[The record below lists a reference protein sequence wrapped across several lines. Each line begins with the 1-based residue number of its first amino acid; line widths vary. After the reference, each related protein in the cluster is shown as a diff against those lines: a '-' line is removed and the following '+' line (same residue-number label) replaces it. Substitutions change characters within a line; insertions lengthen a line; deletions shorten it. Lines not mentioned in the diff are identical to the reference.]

1 MRASPLRYSIRLKL
15 TLATLT
21 PLVTA
26 VVLFWVIGA
35 STLYLG
41 VPELPF
47 FDVRSRIHVIFSAIL
62 LFVTLV
68 GVSLSAWLGSSL
80 ARPIKAVEE
89 GARLLAMGEHIP
101 DIVVGGHDEISVMA
115 EEFNIMKHRLIERE
129 DEILQLNRTLEEKVA
144 ARSAQLDEKNQWLLV
159 AQQELARAE
168 RLVGIG
174 MLASGVAHEIN
185 NPLAIIRGNAEL
197 LEMSPRLDVSDQ
209 SEVATIIR
217 QVGRVERIVS
227 NLLTFARTKKKA
239 IRPFQLET
247 LLDAILDQINHQ
259 IPLEGYHIQR
269 EYRNAGGYLEG
280 DEDQLRQVFT
290 NLILNGLQAME
301 SGGTLTVATLPDQE
315 AGNCSVTIRDS
326 GTGISAD
333 IQAKLF
339 TPFFTTKPRGTGLG
353 LAVSYGIVKDHGGDI
368 RVESAA
374 GQGAAFIVRLPLRQD
389 PGVKTDT
396 GGQFSATNSGG
407 EPVGLTPG

>member
-1 MRASPLRYSIRLKL
+1 MRPYLRYSIRLKL

-26 VVLFWVIGA
+26 VVLIWVIGA

-41 VPELPF
+41 MPELHL
-47 FDVRSRIHVIFSAIL
+47 FDVRSRIHIIFSAIL
-62 LFVTLV
+62 LFVTII

-89 GARLLAMGEHIP
+89 GARLLALGEHIP

-129 DEILQLNRTLEEKVA
+129 AEIMLLNRTLEEKVTE
-144 ARSAQLDEKNQWLLV
+144 RTAQLDEKNQWLLV

-174 MLASGVAHEIN
+174 ILASGVAHEIN

-197 LEMSPRLDVSDQ
+197 LEMSERLDDSDQ

-227 NLLTFARTKKKA
+227 NLLTFARAKKKV
-239 IRPFQLET
+239 IRPLHMEA
-247 LLDAILDQINHQ
+247 LLDDILDQIGHQ
-259 IPLEGYHIQR
+259 IPLET
-269 EYRNAGGYLEG
+269 YRIERKYQISGHSVEG

-290 NLILNGLQAME
+290 NLIVNGLQAIE
-301 SGGTLTVATLPDQE
+301 TEGTLTVSTALDREGTLY
-315 AGNCSVTIRDS
+315 SVTIADN
-326 GTGISAD
+326 GPGISAD
-333 IQAKLF
+333 IRGRLF
-339 TPFFTTKPRGTGLG
+339 TPFFSTKPQGTGLG
-353 LAVSYGIVKDHGGDI
+353 LAVSYGIVTDHGGDI
-368 RVESAA
+368 RVESDP
-374 GQGAAFIVRLPLRQD
+374 GQGAAFTVMLPLQQALR
-389 PGVKTDT
+389 
-396 GGQFSATNSGG
+396 AEN
-407 EPVGLTPG
+407 

>member
-1 MRASPLRYSIRLKL
+1 MRPYLRYSIRLKL

-35 STLYLG
+35 LALHLG
-41 VPELPF
+41 IPEISF
-47 FDVRSRIHVIFSAIL
+47 FDLRSRINIIFSGIL
-62 LFVTLV
+62 LFVTV
-68 GVSLSAWLGSSL
+68 IGVSLSAWLGSSL

-89 GARLLAMGEHIP
+89 GARLLALGEHIP

-115 EEFNIMKHRLIERE
+115 EEFNIMKHHLIERE
-129 DEILQLNRTLEEKVA
+129 QEILLLNRTLEEKVA
-144 ARSAQLDEKNQWLLV
+144 ERTAQLDEKNQWLLV

-174 MLASGVAHEIN
+174 ILASGVAHEIN

-197 LEMSPRLDVSDQ
+197 LEMSSCLNDSDQ
-209 SEVATIIR
+209 SEVETIIL

-227 NLLTFARTKKKA
+227 NLLTFAGTKKMI
-239 IRPFQLET
+239 IRLFNIEAF
-247 LLDAILDQINHQ
+247 LDDILNQIGHQ
-259 IPLEGYHIQR
+259 IPLDAYHIERTYQ
-269 EYRNAGGYLEG
+269 NAAGDIEG

-290 NLILNGLQAME
+290 NLIVNGLQAME
-301 SGGTLTVATLPDQE
+301 AGGTVTVSIVVEQE
-315 AGNCSVTIRDS
+315 AGYCSVTIGDS
-326 GTGISAD
+326 GPGIPAD
-333 IQAKLF
+333 VQEKLF

-368 RVESAA
+368 RVDSKP
-374 GQGAAFIVRLPLRQD
+374 GQGAAFTVQLPLQQTLR
-389 PGVKTDT
+389 
-396 GGQFSATNSGG
+396 NSG
-407 EPVGLTPG
+407 TY

>member
-1 MRASPLRYSIRLKL
+1 MRPYLRYSIRLKL

-35 STLYLG
+35 LALHLG
-41 VPELPF
+41 IPEISF
-47 FDVRSRIHVIFSAIL
+47 FDLRSRINIIFSGIL
-62 LFVTLV
+62 LFVTV
-68 GVSLSAWLGSSL
+68 IGVSLSAWLGSSL

-89 GARLLAMGEHIP
+89 GARLLALGEHIP

-115 EEFNIMKHRLIERE
+115 EEFNIMKHHLIERE
-129 DEILQLNRTLEEKVA
+129 QEILLLNRTLEEKVA
-144 ARSAQLDEKNQWLLV
+144 ERTAQLDEKNQWLLV

-174 MLASGVAHEIN
+174 ILASGVAHEIN

-197 LEMSPRLDVSDQ
+197 LEMSSCLNDSDQ
-209 SEVATIIR
+209 SEVETIIL

-227 NLLTFARTKKKA
+227 NLLTFAGTKKMI
-239 IRPFQLET
+239 IRLFNIEAF
-247 LLDAILDQINHQ
+247 LDDILNQIGHQ
-259 IPLEGYHIQR
+259 IPLDTYHIERTYQ
-269 EYRNAGGYLEG
+269 NAAGDIEG

-290 NLILNGLQAME
+290 NLIVNGLQAME
-301 SGGTLTVATLPDQE
+301 AGGTMTVSIVIEQE
-315 AGNCSVTIRDS
+315 AGYCSVTIGDS
-326 GTGISAD
+326 GPGISAD
-333 IQAKLF
+333 VQEKLF

-368 RVESAA
+368 RVDSKP
-374 GQGAAFIVRLPLRQD
+374 GQGAAFTVQLPLQQTLR
-389 PGVKTDT
+389 
-396 GGQFSATNSGG
+396 NSG
-407 EPVGLTPG
+407 TY

>member
-1 MRASPLRYSIRLKL
+1 MRPYLRYSIRLKL

-35 STLYLG
+35 SALYLG
-41 VPELPF
+41 IPELSF
-47 FDVRSRIHVIFSAIL
+47 FDLRSRIHIIFSAIL
-62 LFVTLV
+62 LFVTLI

-80 ARPIKAVEE
+80 SRPIKAVEE
-89 GARLLAMGEHIP
+89 GARLLALGEHIP

-129 DEILQLNRTLEEKVA
+129 DEILLLNRTLEEKVA
-144 ARSAQLDEKNQWLLV
+144 DRSAQLDEKNQWLLV

-174 MLASGVAHEIN
+174 ILASGVAHEIN

-197 LEMSPRLDVSDQ
+197 LEMSPRLNDSDQ
-209 SEVATIIR
+209 SEVETIIQ

-227 NLLTFARTKKKA
+227 NLLTFAGTKNKV
-239 IRPFQLET
+239 IHPFYLEA
-247 LLDAILDQINHQ
+247 LLDDILDQIGHQ
-259 IPLEGYHIQR
+259 IPLER
-269 EYRNAGGYLEG
+269 YRIERKYQIVEGEIEG

-290 NLILNGLQAME
+290 NLIVNSLQAME
-301 SGGTLTVATLPDQE
+301 RGGELTVSTVVDHE
-315 AGNCSVTIRDS
+315 TECCSVTIGDS
-326 GTGISAD
+326 GPGISAD
-333 IQAKLF
+333 VQKKLF

-368 RVESAA
+368 RVESEA
-374 GQGAAFIVRLPLRQD
+374 GEGAAFVVLLPLRQNHQNHIEYCASD
-389 PGVKTDT
+389 
-396 GGQFSATNSGG
+396 SG
-407 EPVGLTPG
+407 

>member
-1 MRASPLRYSIRLKL
+1 VRPYLRYSIRLKL

-26 VVLFWVIGA
+26 VVLIWVIGA

-41 VPELPF
+41 MPELHL
-47 FDVRSRIHVIFSAIL
+47 FDVRSRIHIIFSAIL
-62 LFVTLV
+62 LFVTII

-89 GARLLAMGEHIP
+89 GARLLALGEHIP

-129 DEILQLNRTLEEKVA
+129 AEIMLLNRTLEEKVTE
-144 ARSAQLDEKNQWLLV
+144 RTAQLDEKNQWLLV

-174 MLASGVAHEIN
+174 ILASGVAHEIN

-197 LEMSPRLDVSDQ
+197 LEMSERLDDSDQ

-227 NLLTFARTKKKA
+227 NLLTFARAKKKV
-239 IRPFQLET
+239 IRPLHMEA
-247 LLDAILDQINHQ
+247 LLDDILDQIGHQ
-259 IPLEGYHIQR
+259 IPLET
-269 EYRNAGGYLEG
+269 YRIERKYQISGHSVEG

-290 NLILNGLQAME
+290 NLIVNGLQAIE
-301 SGGTLTVATLPDQE
+301 TEGTLTVSTALDREGTLY
-315 AGNCSVTIRDS
+315 SVTIADN
-326 GTGISAD
+326 GPGISAD
-333 IQAKLF
+333 IRGRLF
-339 TPFFTTKPRGTGLG
+339 TPFFSTKPQGTGLG
-353 LAVSYGIVKDHGGDI
+353 LAVSYGIVTDHGGDI
-368 RVESAA
+368 RVESDP
-374 GQGAAFIVRLPLRQD
+374 GQGAAFTVMLPLQQALR
-389 PGVKTDT
+389 
-396 GGQFSATNSGG
+396 AEN
-407 EPVGLTPG
+407 

>member
-1 MRASPLRYSIRLKL
+1 MRPYLRYSIRLKL

-35 STLYLG
+35 SALYLG
-41 VPELPF
+41 IPEISF
-47 FDVRSRIHVIFSAIL
+47 FDLRSQIHIIFSGIL
-62 LFVTLV
+62 LFVTV
-68 GVSLSAWLGSSL
+68 IGVALSAWLGSSL

-89 GARLLAMGEHIP
+89 GARLLALGEHIP

-115 EEFNIMKHRLIERE
+115 EEFNIMKHHLIERE
-129 DEILQLNRTLEEKVA
+129 HEILLLNRTLEEKVA
-144 ARSAQLDEKNQWLLV
+144 ERTAQLDEKNQWLLV

-174 MLASGVAHEIN
+174 ILASGVAHEIN

-197 LEMSPRLDVSDQ
+197 LEMSGGLNDSGQ
-209 SEVATIIR
+209 SEVETIIQ

-227 NLLTFARTKKKA
+227 NLLTFARAKKKV
-239 IRPFQLET
+239 IRLFNIET
-247 LLDAILDQINHQ
+247 FLDGILNQIGHQ
-259 IPLEGYHIQR
+259 IPLDAYHIERTYQ
-269 EYRNAGGYLEG
+269 NTAGDIEG

-290 NLILNGLQAME
+290 NLIVNGLQAME
-301 SGGTLTVATLPDQE
+301 TGGTLTVSSVVDPE
-315 AGNCSVTIRDS
+315 AGWCSITIDDC
-326 GTGISAD
+326 GPGIPAD
-333 IQAKLF
+333 IQKKLF

-368 RVESAA
+368 RVESEP
-374 GQGAAFIVRLPLRQD
+374 GQGAAFIVQLPLQQVL
-389 PGVKTDT
+389 PHATDAA
-396 GGQFSATNSGG
+396 GSF
-407 EPVGLTPG
+407 

>member
-1 MRASPLRYSIRLKL
+1 VRPYLRYSIRLKL

-26 VVLFWVIGA
+26 VFLFWVIGA

-41 VPELPF
+41 IPELPF
-47 FDVRSRIHVIFSAIL
+47 FDLRSRIPIIFSVIL
-62 LFVTLV
+62 LFVTLI

-89 GARLLAMGEHIP
+89 GARLLALGEHIP

-129 DEILQLNRTLEEKVA
+129 DEILLLNRTLEEKVEE
-144 ARSAQLDEKNQWLLV
+144 RTAQLDEKNQWLLV

-174 MLASGVAHEIN
+174 ILASGVAHEIN

-197 LEMSPRLDVSDQ
+197 LEMSTRLNDSDQ
-209 SEVATIIR
+209 SEVETIIQ
-217 QVGRVERIVS
+217 QVGRVELIVS
-227 NLLTFARTKKKA
+227 NLLTFAGTKNKA
-239 IRPFQLET
+239 IRPFHIEA
-247 LLDAILDQINHQ
+247 LLDDILDQIGHQ
-259 IPLEGYHIQR
+259 IPLDS
-269 EYRNAGGYLEG
+269 YRIERKYQTGEDDIEA

-290 NLILNGLQAME
+290 NLIVNGLQAME
-301 SGGTLTVATLPDQE
+301 TGGTLTVSTVVDQE
-315 AGNCSVTIRDS
+315 GRCCSVTIGDS
-326 GTGISAD
+326 GSGISAD
-333 IQAKLF
+333 VQEKLF

-368 RVESAA
+368 RVVSKP
-374 GQGAAFIVRLPLRQD
+374 GLGAEFAVALPLRQTLRNC
-389 PGVKTDT
+389 GIY
-396 GGQFSATNSGG
+396 
-407 EPVGLTPG
+407 

>member
-47 FDVRSRIHVIFSAIL
+47 FDVRSRIHIIFSAIL

-80 ARPIKAVEE
+80 SRPIRAVEE

-197 LEMSPRLDVSDQ
+197 LEMSPRLDDSDL
-209 SEVATIIR
+209 SEVETIIR

-227 NLLTFARTKKKA
+227 NLLTFARTKKKVS
-239 IRPFQLET
+239 RPFHLEE
-247 LLDAILDQINHQ
+247 LLEDILDQIGHQ
-259 IPLEGYHIQR
+259 IPLGR
-269 EYRNAGGYLEG
+269 YRVDRRYQAERMDIDG

-290 NLILNGLQAME
+290 NLIVNGLQAMGN
-301 SGGTLTVATLPDQE
+301 GGVLTLATMVERE
-315 AGNCSVTIRDS
+315 AGRCTVTIADS
-326 GTGISAD
+326 GPGITAD
-333 IQAKLF
+333 AREKLF
-339 TPFFTTKPRGTGLG
+339 TPFFTTKPGGTGLG

-368 RVESAA
+368 RVAGQP
-374 GQGAAFIVRLPLRQD
+374 GQGAEFSVLLPLRLTA
-389 PGVKTDT
+389 GR
-396 GGQFSATNSGG
+396 G
-407 EPVGLTPG
+407 ESDD

>member
-1 MRASPLRYSIRLKL
+1 VRPYLRYSIRLKL
-15 TLATLT
+15 TLATLV

-41 VPELPF
+41 IPEIPL
-47 FDVRSRIHVIFSAIL
+47 FDLRSRIHIVFSVIL
-62 LFVTLV
+62 LFVTLI

-89 GARLLAMGEHIP
+89 GARLLALGEHIP

-129 DEILQLNRTLEEKVA
+129 DEILALNRTLEEKVA
-144 ARSAQLDEKNQWLLV
+144 ERSAQLDEKNQWLLV

-174 MLASGVAHEIN
+174 ILASGVAHEIN

-197 LEMSPRLDVSDQ
+197 LEMSERLNDSDQ

-217 QVGRVERIVS
+217 HVGRVEHIVS
-227 NLLTFARTKKKA
+227 NLLTFARTTKKV
-239 IRPFQLET
+239 IRPFQVET
-247 LLDAILDQINHQ
+247 LLDDILVEVSHR
-259 IPLEGYHIQR
+259 IPLES
-269 EYRNAGGYLEG
+269 YRIERNYQSVGSVIKA

-290 NLILNGLQAME
+290 NLIVNGLQAME
-301 SGGTLTVATLPDQE
+301 SGGTLTVSTVIDQE
-315 AGNCSVTIRDS
+315 TGRYSVTIGDS

-333 IQAKLF
+333 VQEKLF
-339 TPFFTTKPRGTGLG
+339 TPFFTTKPKGTGLG
-353 LAVSYGIVKDHGGDI
+353 LAVSYGIVTDHGGDI
-368 RVESAA
+368 KVESEP
-374 GQGAAFIVRLPLRQD
+374 GKGATFKVLLPLRQ
-389 PGVKTDT
+389 
-396 GGQFSATNSGG
+396 
-407 EPVGLTPG
+407 

>member
-1 MRASPLRYSIRLKL
+1 MRPYLRYSIRLKL

-35 STLYLG
+35 SALYLG
-41 VPELPF
+41 IPELSF
-47 FDVRSRIHVIFSAIL
+47 FELRSRIHIIFSAIL
-62 LFVTLV
+62 LFVTLI

-89 GARLLAMGEHIP
+89 GARLLALGEHIP

-129 DEILQLNRTLEEKVA
+129 DEILLLNRTLEEKVA
-144 ARSAQLDEKNQWLLV
+144 DRTAQLDEKNQWLLV
-159 AQQELARAE
+159 AHQELARAE

-174 MLASGVAHEIN
+174 ILASGVAHEIN

-197 LEMSPRLDVSDQ
+197 LEMSERLNDSDQ
-209 SEVATIIR
+209 SEVETIIR

-227 NLLTFARTKKKA
+227 NLLTFAGTKNKV
-239 IRPFQLET
+239 IRPFHIEV
-247 LLDAILDQINHQ
+247 LLDDILDQIGHQ
-259 IPLEGYHIQR
+259 IPLERYRIER
-269 EYRNAGGYLEG
+269 KYRNAGGNMEG
-280 DEDQLRQVFT
+280 DEHQLRQVFT
-290 NLILNGLQAME
+290 NLVVNSLQAME
-301 SGGTLTVATLPDQE
+301 GGGVLTVSTVVDGE
-315 AGNCSVTIRDS
+315 TGNCSVTIGDS

-333 IQAKLF
+333 DQEKLF

-353 LAVSYGIVKDHGGDI
+353 LAVSYGIVQDHGGDI
-368 RVESAA
+368 RVESTP
-374 GQGAAFIVRLPLRQD
+374 GEGASFVVMLPLRQ
-389 PGVKTDT
+389 PAGK
-396 GGQFSATNSGG
+396 S
-407 EPVGLTPG
+407 P